1 MTVVGLKPVKGPR
14 VMLAGDKGMDQLRET
29 GGVGEVKV
37 MFKGP
42 VMKTPPGSTECTKNI
57 LVLSDFYNIKS
68 CFIYSRPFLLLLLC
82 KLLLFKQSR
91 LFPLDSRHI

>member
-42 VMKTPPGSTECTKNI
+42 VMKTPPGSTEYTKTFWYYLIFTTLN
-57 LVLSDFYNIKS
+57 LVLFTV
-68 CFIYSRPFLLLLLC
+68 LTVVV
-82 KLLLFKQSR
+82 
-91 LFPLDSRHI
+91 